1 MAMYEFNKYSF
12 NEEVSPERETQ
23 DIAQHR
29 RSLEALWHSAPPV
42 PPHMRHPAPP
52 VPPHM
57 RRQMLH
63 IVFEDK
69 DVAVFQEV
77 FGDEDTAVA
86 AMDILCG
93 APPEIQILAL
103 QILHMIE
110 RGQPECG

>member
-29 RSLEALWHSAPPV
+29 RSLEALWHS
-42 PPHMRHPAPP
+42 APP

>member
-1 MAMYEFNKYSF
+1 M
-12 NEEVSPERETQ
+12 REMR
-23 DIAQHR
+23 DMLQHCHGM
-29 RSLEALWHSAPPV
+29 EAP
-42 PPHMRHPAPP
+42 RHPALP

-63 IVFEDK
+63 IAFEDK
-69 DVAVFQEV
+69 DAAVFQEA
-77 FGDEDTAVA
+77 FGDVDTAEA

-110 RGQPECG
+110 KGES